1 MDRQTKNKYLCLIN
15 AFDLK
20 CFSGGNNR
28 ISVLISF
35 IDTGLVELFYNR
47 ALMNTGTGYHER
59 TKIIFITFRAKYRF
73 LASRVL

>member
-35 IDTGLVELFYNR
+35 IDTVIVELFYNR
-47 ALMNTGTGYHER
+47 ALMNTGTRNQRKDKNSFHH
-59 TKIIFITFRAKYRF
+59 I
-73 LASRVL
+73 